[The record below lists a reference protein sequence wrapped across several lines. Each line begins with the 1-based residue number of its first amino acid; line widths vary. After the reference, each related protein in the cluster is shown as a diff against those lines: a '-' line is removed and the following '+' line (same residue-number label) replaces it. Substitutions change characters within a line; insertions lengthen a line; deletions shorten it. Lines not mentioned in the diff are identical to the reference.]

1 MPPPTYGAAME
12 GRLSGRRVVG
22 IVVLVA
28 VLVAG
33 AGVGGAVLL
42 ADDDDPETGDDNDG
56 GRDGGGFDDVAG
68 VPLLAGAYR
77 ESGPLADGLEV
88 PEGTVLLGDVL
99 YDDALYLHG
108 NVTVEG
114 WTAGFLVVGDLDDVV
129 ADVARQAADL
139 GLGTPVD
146 EYRRAGCSPQ
156 PWLPGTVECSASWES
171 PAQRLSADV
180 LRGTTDEGRPVSV
193 LWLTSDRGG
202 RPDAGVP
209 EEQDLEM
216 PDEPLPGGWPE
227 PPGPGD
233 GLGEGI
239 VGPDGGVVS
248 LRVPDGARA
257 VMTAWPTGGTGTNY
271 DAVLAVDG
279 DLDAVLDDLAAQ
291 IERRVEGPAQRGS
304 GTVDGH
310 EVRSVYGSQ
319 AGGDSYDI
327 HAVTVDG
334 RSWIRVSTGYD

>member
-1 MPPPTYGAAME
+1 MRPPTYGAAME

-28 VLVAG
+28 VLLAT

-42 ADDDDPETGDDNDG
+42 ADDDTETGG
-56 GRDGGGFDDVAG
+56 GGIDDGGGGRIVELAG

-77 ESGPLADGLEV
+77 ASGPLADGLEV
-88 PEGTVLLGDVL
+88 PGGTVLLGDVL
-99 YDDALYLHG
+99 YDDALYLYD
-108 NVTVEG
+108 NVAIEG
-114 WTAGFLVVGDLDDVV
+114 WTAGFLVVGDLDGVV
-129 ADVARQAADL
+129 ADIARQAADL

-146 EYRRAGCSPQ
+146 EDRRAGCSPQ
-156 PWLPGTVECSASWES
+156 PWLSGTVECSASWES
-171 PAQRLSADV
+171 PAQLLRADV
-180 LRGTTDEGRPVSV
+180 LRGTTDGGRPVSV
-193 LWLTSDRGG
+193 LWLTSERRG

-209 EEQDLEM
+209 EEQDLGM
-216 PDEPLPGGWPE
+216 PEEPLPDGWPE

-233 GLGEGI
+233 GLGDGI
-239 VGPDGGVVS
+239 VEPDGGVVS

-257 VMTAWPTGGTGTNY
+257 VMSAWPTGGISTNY

-291 IERRVEGPAQRGS
+291 IERRVEGPAQRRS

-327 HAVTVDG
+327 HAVTLDG
-334 RSWIRVSTGYD
+334 RSWVRVSTGYD

>member
-1 MPPPTYGAAME
+1 ME

-22 IVVLVA
+22 VVVVVTML
-28 VLVAG
+28 LAG
-33 AGVGGAVLL
+33 AGVAAAVLL
-42 ADDDDPETGDDNDG
+42 ADDASDTSDD
-56 GRDGGGFDDVAG
+56 GFDDVAG

-99 YDDALYLHG
+99 YDDALYTYDG
-108 NVTVEG
+108 VGVEG

-146 EYRRAGCSPQ
+146 EYLRAECAQQ
-156 PWLPGTVECSASWES
+156 PWLPGTVECSASWEG
-171 PAQRLSADV
+171 PAQLLRANV
-180 LRGTTDEGRPVSV
+180 LRGTADEGRPVSV
-193 LWLTSDRGG
+193 LWLTSNRRG

-209 EEQDLEM
+209 EEQDLDM

-239 VGPDGGVVS
+239 VRPDGGVVS

-257 VMTAWPTGGTGTNY
+257 VVAPWPTGGNDANY
-271 DAVLAVDG
+271 DALLAVDG
-279 DLDAVLDDLAAQ
+279 DLDAVLDDLAGQ
-291 IERRVEGPAQRGS
+291 IEARVGDPTQQGS
-304 GTVDGH
+304 GTVDSH

-319 AGGDSYDI
+319 AGGDSYDVN
-327 HAVTVDG
+327 AVTVDG
-334 RSWIRVSTGYD
+334 RSWVHVSTGYD